1 MNKKIDQSVREH
13 LQIMCYK
20 VVLGEMIDQE
30 TRNNAKRVVE
40 EYLTNNGYKIEFVKC
55 DQENNPPD
63 LVDSN
68 QMKIEVCEE
77 TIPGSSEKTIH
88 TIML

>member
-1 MNKKIDQSVREH
+1 MSKKIDQSVRDH
-13 LQIMCYK
+13 LQILCYE

-30 TRNNAKRVVE
+30 TRNNAKVVVE
-40 EYLTNNGYKIEFVKC
+40 NYLNNNGYKIDYVKC
-55 DQENNPPD
+55 DEENNPPD

-68 QMKIEVCEE
+68 QMKIEIWEE
-77 TIPGSSEKTIH
+77 TIPGSSTKKIH